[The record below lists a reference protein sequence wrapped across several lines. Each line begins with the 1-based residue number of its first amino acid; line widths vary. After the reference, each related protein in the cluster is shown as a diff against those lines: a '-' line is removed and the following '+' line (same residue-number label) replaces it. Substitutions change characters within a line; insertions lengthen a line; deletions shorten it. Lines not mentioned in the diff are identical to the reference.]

1 MPFEGTPGMTRGTK
15 LLTGGVIVAA
25 AVAVA
30 ACFFNREP
38 IRDPAP
44 ADNGKAQERLFRNWP
59 KPDLV
64 VIISGQEHGY
74 LDPCGC
80 SRPQVGGLV
89 RRYNFMEGLKERG
102 WPILAV
108 DVGDVPQRKG
118 PAGLPDVQGV
128 LKYTYA
134 MEALQPMGY
143 AAV

>member
-1 MPFEGTPGMTRGTK
+1 MSFDGTPGMTRGAK
-15 LLTGGVIVAA
+15 LLAGGVIVAA

-38 IRDPAP
+38 TGDKGAG
-44 ADNGKAQERLFRNWP
+44 DGKAQERLFRNWP
-59 KPDLV
+59 KELDLLV
-64 VIISGQEHGY
+64 VISGQEHGY

-80 SRPQVGGLV
+80 SQPQVGGLV

-118 PAGLPDVQGV
+118 PAGLPNVQGV
-128 LKYTYA
+128 LKYKY
-134 MEALQPMGY
+134 
-143 AAV
+143 